1 MTETTQSET
10 KVCKLCAE
18 TIKSAAVVCPHCRQV
33 QTTWK
38 LCSPNVTGAFTVA
51 FFAIC
56 GIGVLLFIKQIVGRQ
71 DFTPYKPQITILESM
86 VSQRVTSN
94 ATFVVITGILTN
106 GSDYAW
112 KNISLEGRLYGRE
125 GRFLDA
131 IPASSDYYGGVVAMA
146 HGVSSFKIESRT
158 SHSLADYANHKVE
171 VQWARDAT
179 SWP

>member
-1 MTETTQSET
+1 M
-10 KVCKLCAE
+10 CAE
-18 TIKSAAVVCPHCRQV
+18 TIKSAAIVCPHCRHV

-38 LCSPNVTGAFTVA
+38 LCSPNVTAALQLAFIAIGA
-51 FFAIC
+51 
-56 GIGVLLFIKQIVGRQ
+56 IGVLLFIGKIVGRQ
-71 DFTPYKPQITILESM
+71 DFAPYKPQITILEST

-112 KNISLEGRLYGRE
+112 KNIALEGRLYGRE

-131 IPASSDYYGGVVAMA
+131 IPASSDYYGGVVVMA
-146 HGVSSFKIESRT
+146 HSVSSFKIESRT